1 MANLRM
7 TTLLAAGAFLALLA
21 AAPAPARASDHADTA
36 EVVNR
41 KGADMTDVY
50 MFPGRKADGSVNP
63 DTVVLVMDVHG
74 FLMPAEVPTATF
86 DTRVL
91 YQFKITHQPKTVQV
105 EDLVIQ
111 VRFLGNRPAINGGQ
125 QVLVSGPSKPIFT
138 GGTTVF
144 SGQATR
150 ANAAVVG
157 PVNGGDGTT
166 SVFGRALPRV
176 GTTSRTFSPDTAGQI
191 KVFAGPREDPF
202 FFDVERLNT
211 IFPDRATPLTGQLI
225 NFPSIMAANTPQRP
239 GFRGFPAGAPGDDS
253 TPAHDTLA
261 GLNVLSVIIELPR
274 AMLAAPGEAPGVI
287 GLWETTSLA
296 TGAAG
301 GFKFKQLDRLGRPIV
316 NEGLATTTFNRHLIN
331 DQIPPGQDASQIKN
345 DIGFFF
351 NFPAGRSA
359 AITSA
364 VQSVLI
370 PDTLVADLSQPGA
383 AAYLGNETGGAT
395 SSTQSTFGG
404 RALTD
409 DVADITLGIIFGNI
423 IPTLGLAPEDG
434 QEKPFFATDNVG
446 DGAKTFTPNAFP
458 YLGNP
463 HVQ

>member
-7 TTLLAAGAFLALLA
+7 TTLLAAGAFLAPLA
-21 AAPAPARASDHADTA
+21 AAPAPTRASDHADTA

-63 DTVVLVMDVHG
+63 ETVVFVMDTHG

-91 YQFKITHQPKTVQV
+91 YEFKITHQPKTVQV

-111 VRFLGNRPAINGGQ
+111 VRFLGNRPAIGGGQ
-125 QVLVSGPSKPIFT
+125 QVLVSGPTKPILISN
-138 GGTTVF
+138 TTPV
-144 SGQATR
+144 SGPGVR
-150 ANAAVVG
+150 VVG
-157 PVNGGDGTT
+157 PITPRDGTT

-176 GTTSRTFSPDTAGQI
+176 GTTNRAFSPDAAGQI

-202 FFDVERLNT
+202 FFDDERLNM
-211 IFPDRATPLTGQLI
+211 IFPDRGTPLTGQLI
-225 NFPSIMAANTPQRP
+225 NFPSIMAANTPQHP

-253 TPAHDTLA
+253 TPAHDTFA
-261 GLNVLSVIIELPR
+261 GLNVMSVIIELPR

-287 GLWETTSLA
+287 GLWETTSIA

-301 GFKFKQLDRLGRPIV
+301 GFKFQQLDRLGRPLI

-331 DQIPPGQDASQIKN
+331 DQIAPGQDPNQIKN
-345 DIGFFF
+345 DIGLFF

-359 AITSA
+359 AITAA

-370 PDTLVADLSQPGA
+370 PDVLVADLSDTTDPA
-383 AAYLGNETGGAT
+383 SYLGYETGGFT
-395 SSTQSTFGG
+395 GGKFGG

-409 DVADITLGIIFGNI
+409 DVVDLTLGIIFGGT
-423 IPTLGLAPEDG
+423 IPALGMAPEDG
-434 QEKPFFATDNVG
+434 QEKPFFTTDNVG